1 MENADVRAPIGFY
14 NKKIIVRAENNFFPP
29 DPKEIAYFD
38 KIFGTKNGKKVIKKI
53 IKKPIKK

>member
-14 NKKIIVRAENNFFPP
+14 NARLPKGAKRTYLPP
-29 DPKEIAYFD
+29 DPKKIAYFD
-38 KIFGTKNGKKVIKKI
+38 KIFGTKNGIKV